1 MNKDE
6 RAEMLLQI
14 WVRLDEVK
22 NLTAVVG
29 RGLDYEIRME
39 EGEVRSVLKIVNRL
53 IDEITRELC
62 NHMS

>member
-1 MNKDE
+1 MSKDE
-6 RAEMLLQI
+6 KEKMLLQI

-39 EGEVRSVLKIVNRL
+39 EEEVRSVLRIVSRL
-53 IDEITRELC
+53 IDEITREIY